1 MKKQFVLGIL
11 FVVISSLPYLYGY
24 LTSPKDAYFLGRS
37 VVNSAD
43 TYTHVA
49 NIISAKQGNIIVPNL
64 YSFEDKTPFIF
75 RPTYLVLGLISR
87 YFRVEPILSLHL
99 GRAIGV
105 IIFVLVL
112 FRFLEFYFS
121 DEKKRMIAGLIIL
134 ISSGIGGILHNSFP
148 SSIDL
153 WVPEANTFF
162 MMLESPHFVYSQI
175 FIFLNII
182 YLLKYLQKYDHK
194 SLLLSSFFA
203 SILMIEHPYMVP
215 FVLILNTM
223 MFIFPLR
230 LSAWAKFMMLP
241 VISLGLIYKLYFL
254 TPAAKLTLN
263 QTILPTP
270 AIENVLYG
278 FGLLIP
284 FALFGIYKENLR
296 KSENFVLIAW
306 IVLTGILI
314 YSPFATQRRF
324 LEGVHIP
331 VAVFAG
337 TGIFHF
343 FRLIKGSLLHILFVV
358 ILVVML
364 SITNVF
370 NINKMIFAYSN
381 KNPDRYIHY
390 LETDDLIA
398 MRWLENNSSKNEVI
412 LAGFYY
418 SNLIPGFTG
427 RFVYNGHLYLSA
439 DSRRKMKLLDEFM
452 TSSDDQFRRRFLLE
466 NGIDYIFIGTRDLPN
481 INLTDFIKYSF
492 LKEVFQQDEVT
503 IFRVT

>member
-1 MKKQFVLGIL
+1 MKKQLVLGVL
-11 FVVISSLPYLYGY
+11 FFVISSLPYLYGY

-75 RPTYLVLGLISR
+75 RPVYYVLGIISR
-87 YFRVEPILSLHL
+87 YFGIEPILSLHL
-99 GRAIGV
+99 GRIVGV
-105 IIFVLVL
+105 LLFVLIL
-112 FRFLEFYFS
+112 FRFLKFYFT
-121 DEKKRMIAGLIIL
+121 DEKSRLVSGLIIL
-134 ISSGIGGILHNSFP
+134 SSSGIGELVRDKFP
-148 SSIDL
+148 ASIDL

-175 FIFLNII
+175 FILLNII
-182 YLLKYLQKYDHK
+182 YLIKYLKKYDHK
-194 SLLLSSFFA
+194 SLFISSFFA
-203 SILMIEHPYMVP
+203 ALLMIEHPYMVP
-215 FVLILNTM
+215 FVLILNTI
-223 MFIFPLR
+223 MFILPLR
-230 LSAWAKFMMLP
+230 LFAWVKFMILP
-241 VISLGLIYKLYFL
+241 LFASGLIYKLYFL
-254 TPAAKLTLN
+254 IPAAKLTLN
-263 QTILPTP
+263 QTTLPTP
-270 AIENVLYG
+270 AIENILYG

-284 FALFGIYKENLR
+284 FALFGIYKENL
-296 KSENFVLIAW
+296 KKTENLILIVW

-331 VAVFAG
+331 IAIFAAM
-337 TGIFHF
+337 GIFHF
-343 FRLIKGSLLHILFVV
+343 FKLIKGSLLHILFVV
-358 ILVVML
+358 ILVMML

-390 LETDDLIA
+390 LNNADITA
-398 MRWLENNSSKNEVI
+398 MKWLEINTVSGETI
-412 LAGFYY
+412 LASFYY

-427 RFVYNGHLYLSA
+427 KFVYNGHLYLSA
-439 DSRRKMKLLDEFM
+439 NSRQKMKLLDEFM

-481 INLTDFIKYSF
+481 INITDFIKYSF
-492 LKEVFQQDEVT
+492 LKEVFQQDKVT
-503 IFRVT
+503 IFRVS